1 MNSLDLK
8 KSQSCDSIELLSCSN
23 RPGLLSGAIMN
34 NIFGW
39 SEVDTVFRQLKELL
53 ETIPLAFEA
62 RVETLFRIPV
72 CCFGPL

>member
-39 SEVDTVFRQLKELL
+39 PEVDTVFRQLKELL
-53 ETIPLAFEA
+53 ETIPLDLGA
-62 RVETLFRIPV
+62 RMENTV
-72 CCFGPL
+72 